1 MQCNGAKISSRHGAG
16 TNRHPHAKNMYLST
30 GLTPFTKINSK
41 WITDLNIKH
50 KTIKL
55 LEDNIGEDLGDFG
68 YGEAFLDTTP
78 KVKIMK

>member
-1 MQCNGAKISSRHGAG
+1 MAIQWRKGEYFQQIVLRMIGHS
-16 TNRHPHAKNMYLST
+16 HAKRK
-30 GLTPFTKINSK
+30 KINLD
-41 WITDLNIKH
+41 TDLNIKH